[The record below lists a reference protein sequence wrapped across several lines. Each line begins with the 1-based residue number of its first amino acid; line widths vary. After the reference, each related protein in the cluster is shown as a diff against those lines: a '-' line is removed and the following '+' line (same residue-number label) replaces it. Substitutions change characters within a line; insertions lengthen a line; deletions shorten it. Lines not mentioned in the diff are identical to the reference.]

1 MTDTIGF
8 IGAGQLGGPMIAR
21 LLGAGHNV
29 LVFARRDDVRQQLSA
44 QGAELADSVADLAR
58 RSDVLISCLFSD
70 DQLREL
76 GSGDEGF
83 IANARQ
89 GAIFVSHTT
98 GTTATLRELAADPA
112 APVIVDAPVSGGVNE
127 IASGTLTV
135 LIGGPDAAVERA
147 SAVLSA
153 YANPIIATGTLGT
166 ALDIKLINNLLFA
179 ANSQLVAAATSLGVQ
194 LGVEP
199 GALLDALAV
208 CSGGSSAS
216 FHMQQAGGL
225 DSFQS
230 AASPF
235 LRKDIG
241 ACTSAAAERK
251 ADLGL
256 LRTVLASGPLDLT
269 AKTRENVAEKVPSR
283 NT

>member
-8 IGAGQLGGPMIAR
+8 IGAGQLGGPMVTR
-21 LLGAGHNV
+21 LLGAGHRV
-29 LVFARRDDVRQQLSA
+29 LVFARRDEVRHQLLA
-44 QGAELADSVADLAR
+44 QGAELAKSVADLAR

-70 DQLREL
+70 AQLREL
-76 GSGDEGF
+76 GSGEEGF

-98 GTTATLRELAADPA
+98 GTVATLQELGADPA
-112 APVIVDAPVSGGVNE
+112 APIILDAPVSGTADE

-135 LIGGPDAAVERA
+135 LIGGPSAAVDRA

-153 YANPIIATGTLGT
+153 YANPIIATGALGT
-166 ALDIKLINNLLFA
+166 ALDIKLINNVLFA

-199 GALLDALAV
+199 RALLDALAV

-216 FHMQQAGGL
+216 SRVRQVGGL
-225 DSFQS
+225 DTFESV
-230 AASPF
+230 ASPF
-235 LRKDIG
+235 LRKDIA
-241 ACTSAAAERK
+241 ACTTAAAERK

-256 LRTVLASGPLDLT
+256 LWSVLASGPLDLI
-269 AKTRENVAEKVPSR
+269 AESPDHLADKVFSKD
-283 NT
+283 N